1 MLNKSENSVMP
12 IRGGE
17 LSASKAE
24 WKDSDLRQNDG
35 ILVVLL
41 NIAENNVMLNSFQ
54 HLKQSKKILTDV

>member
-1 MLNKSENSVMP
+1 VP
-12 IRGGE
+12 IRRGE
-17 LSASKAE
+17 LSASQAE